1 MAGSRREKAANVS
14 MVFPNPSRSYDAVRS
29 VVRFWGHD
37 RSMESSF
44 FVTADALLRIQ
55 PNLQSD
61 EAGLLRA
68 FDSNRELIHA
78 AAARVYARGR
88 KGSYQLNAN
97 DF

>member
-1 MAGSRREKAANVS
+1 MSMA
-14 MVFPNPSRSYDAVRS
+14 FPNLSRSYDAARGVI
-29 VVRFWGHD
+29 RFWGHD

-44 FVTADALLRIQ
+44 FLTADALLRIQ
-55 PNLQSD
+55 PDLQPD

-88 KGSYQLNAN
+88 KGSYQLDAN